1 MTTEPNPSSTK
12 AWDQPAGA
20 LIFDMDGT
28 IVDNMRFHDDAWEN
42 WHRAHGLPFDR
53 PAFFRTTAGM
63 AVGEIVGPYFPGA
76 GPDEIARLGE
86 AKEALYRETYRP
98 HVAPLPG
105 LLPLMA
111 RARSCGVP
119 MAVASAAPPENIALV
134 LDTLGLRAEFATV
147 ISPSQGFRGKPHP
160 DMFIEAARRMG
171 VAPETCLVFED
182 APNGVEAAR
191 RAGMRAVAM
200 LTMLGAEGFAAYDN
214 VVASATDFNALDRL
228 PALRFG

>member
-1 MTTEPNPSSTK
+1 MKTEPNPSSTK

-28 IVDNMRFHDDAWEN
+28 IVDNMRFHDDAWES
-42 WHRAHGLPFDR
+42 WHREHGLPFDR

-63 AVGEIVGPYFPGA
+63 AVSEIVGPYFPGVA
-76 GPDEIARLGE
+76 AEEIARLGE

-98 HVAPLPG
+98 HVVPLPG

-111 RARSCGVP
+111 RARSFGVP

-147 ISPSQGFRGKPHP
+147 ISPSHRRGGAPHGRGAGDLP
-160 DMFIEAARRMG
+160 RLRGRPQRRRGGAAGRNAGRGDADHARRG
-171 VAPETCLVFED
+171 
-182 APNGVEAAR
+182 G
-191 RAGMRAVAM
+191 
-200 LTMLGAEGFAAYDN
+200 
-214 VVASATDFNALDRL
+214 
-228 PALRFG
+228 LRGL